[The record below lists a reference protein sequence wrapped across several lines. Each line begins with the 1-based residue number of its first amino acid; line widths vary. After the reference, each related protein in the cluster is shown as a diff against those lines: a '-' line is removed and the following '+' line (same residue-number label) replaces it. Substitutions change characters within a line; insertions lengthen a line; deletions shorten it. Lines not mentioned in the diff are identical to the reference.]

1 MSLVINALNKTYGK
15 NKVLKDVSFDIKK
28 GEIVALIGQNG
39 AGKSTIIHSILGF
52 CNYSGD
58 IIWCSDDMGTLMQRK
73 KLGYS
78 PEELIFNDG
87 DTVEHYLKWIC
98 HLKRIHYGCDAVK
111 SMIEALELQHSLT
124 IQVSALSKGMK
135 RKLIYLQAVIGDPE
149 LLILD
154 EPTDGLDPIARN
166 VVLQHIKKM
175 AHTGTAVL
183 LTSHLLYDIQ
193 ILCDKIIIIR
203 NGKVLKIL
211 EKEAFSDI
219 DLYKEYHDLVLKCEA
234 EL

>member
-1 MSLVINALNKTYGK
+1 MSLVINSLEKSYGK
-15 NKVLKDVSFDIKK
+15 KNVLKSISFDIKN

-39 AGKSTIIHSILGF
+39 AGKTTIINSILGF

-58 IIWCSDDMGTLMQRK
+58 ITWSTQNMGALMQRK

-78 PEELIFNDG
+78 PEELTFNPG
-87 DTVEHYLKWIC
+87 ETVEHYLKWIC
-98 HLKRIHYGCDAVK
+98 HLKRIHYSSDAVRN
-111 SMIEALELQHSLT
+111 MIEDLELQQSLN

-135 RKLIYLQAVIGDPE
+135 RKLVYLQAVIGNPE

-166 VVLQHIKKM
+166 VVLQHIKKI
-175 AHTGTAVL
+175 AQTGTTVL

-193 ILCDKIIIIR
+193 FLCDKIIIIR
-203 NGKVLKIL
+203 NGNVLKTL
-211 EKEAFSDI
+211 EREAFSDI
-219 DLYKEYHDLVLKCEA
+219 DLYKEYHDLVLKCEDKQ
-234 EL
+234 